1 MENYHLGGNHSKR
14 NTINTE
20 NFCKTLK
27 NKGFAEG
34 GLERLIPFSHLANNF
49 RNAVFRFGLLFC
61 IRSIQLTNA
70 TRLGI
75 KWTLTN

>member
-34 GLERLIPFSHLANNF
+34 ENSTPSVLRGFS
-49 RNAVFRFGLLFC
+49 
-61 IRSIQLTNA
+61 SILQ
-70 TRLGI
+70 I
-75 KWTLTN
+75 C